1 MRSLLVGFAG
11 VAPKSAVPNLVEL
24 FSALVVKTP
33 LESKRWILEILSGVR
48 FYPVA
53 HDGLKHLYQSDFSQS
68 RAGPDAKDALVKAVF
83 GYARSLVLSPA

>member
-33 LESKRWILEILSGVR
+33 LESKRWILEILYGVR
-48 FYPVA
+48 VFC
-53 HDGLKHLYQSDFSQS
+53 FS
-68 RAGPDAKDALVKAVF
+68 F
-83 GYARSLVLSPA
+83 LSFFKQRIDL